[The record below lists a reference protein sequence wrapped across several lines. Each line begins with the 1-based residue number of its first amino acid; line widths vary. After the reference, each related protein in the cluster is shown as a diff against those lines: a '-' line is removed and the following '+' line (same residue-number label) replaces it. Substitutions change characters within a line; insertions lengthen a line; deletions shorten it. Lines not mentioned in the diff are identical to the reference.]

1 MSREAAYG
9 ISVALRLSRYRHV
22 LENAYSNVR
31 TLWCVVG
38 IEAFLILV
46 LAIGLMR
53 APSDLTVHIPPDLK
67 SGATV
72 QPNEPSPANVYAFAV
87 YIFQQLYRWPM
98 DGATDF
104 SRGIYA
110 LSAYLTPS
118 YRETLT
124 SELESKAKRGE
135 LAGRERGM
143 QELRGHGFTEKRVN
157 ILQDGVWLVIVDM
170 ELSETVRGMPVKR
183 KTIRYPIRVVRYDVD
198 RESNPWGLALDG
210 FESTGPTSLE
220 LKDGSD

>member
-1 MSREAAYG
+1 M
-9 ISVALRLSRYRHV
+9 SRYRHV

-46 LAIGLMR
+46 LAIGLVR
-53 APSDLTVHIPPDLK
+53 VPSDLTIHIPPDLK
-67 SGATV
+67 SGAKV
-72 QPNEPSPANVYAFAV
+72 QPNDPSPANVYAFAV
-87 YIFQQLYRWPM
+87 YIFQQLYRWPT

-104 SRGIYA
+104 SHAIYA
-110 LSAYLTPS
+110 LSSYLTPF
-118 YRETLT
+118 YRELLI

-143 QELRGHGFTEKRVN
+143 QELPGQGFSEERVN
-157 ILQDGVWLVIVDM
+157 ILKDGVWVVVVDM
-170 ELSETVRGMPVKR
+170 ALSETVKGMAVKR
-183 KTIRYPIRVVRYDVD
+183 KTIRYPLRVVRYDVD

-210 FESTGPTSLE
+210 FASTGPTTLDLE
-220 LKDGSD
+220 ESGD

>member
-1 MSREAAYG
+1 M
-9 ISVALRLSRYRHV
+9 
-22 LENAYSNVR
+22 
-31 TLWCVVG
+31 VG

-53 APSDLTVHIPPDLK
+53 VPSDLTIHIPPDLK

-87 YIFQQLYRWPM
+87 YIFQQLYRWPT

-104 SRGIYA
+104 SHAIYA
-110 LSAYLTPS
+110 LSGYLTPF
-118 YRETLT
+118 YRELLI

-143 QELRGHGFTEKRVN
+143 QELPGQGFSEERVN
-157 ILQDGVWLVIVDM
+157 ILKDGVWVVVVDM
-170 ELSETVRGMPVKR
+170 ALSETVKGMAVKR
-183 KTIRYPIRVVRYDVD
+183 KTIRYPLRVVRYDVD

-210 FESTGPTSLE
+210 FASTGPTTLDLE
-220 LKDGSD
+220 ESGD